1 MRQIVLAS
9 KNIGKIKELERLLG
23 KFASDVKVL
32 GITDFPEM
40 PEVIESGNSL
50 SENAWLKAK
59 QISVFS
65 KLPTLADDSGLFID
79 ALAGKPG
86 IYSSR
91 WSGYEGND
99 SLERDR
105 LNIEKALTE
114 LVDIP
119 VGKRGAQF
127 KTVVAF
133 YMPNSDGSF
142 FEQEQLGVL
151 KGQISQVAIGN
162 SGFGYDPIFIP
173 DGFNETLAQLTA
185 GVKDEVSH
193 RGKALR
199 AIAPFLLDHL

>member
-99 SLERDR
+99 PSRRDLR
-105 LNIEKALTE
+105 DAPL
-114 LVDIP
+114 
-119 VGKRGAQF
+119 
-127 KTVVAF
+127 
-133 YMPNSDGSF
+133 PNSVRRAPLI
-142 FEQEQLGVL
+142 E
-151 KGQISQVAIGN
+151 ISA
-162 SGFGYDPIFIP
+162 
-173 DGFNETLAQLTA
+173 TL
-185 GVKDEVSH
+185 
-193 RGKALR
+193 
-199 AIAPFLLDHL
+199 LLPR

>member
-1 MRQIVLAS
+1 VKTLGLRPS
-9 KNIGKIKELERLLG
+9 KY
-23 KFASDVKVL
+23 
-32 GITDFPEM
+32 
-40 PEVIESGNSL
+40 
-50 SENAWLKAK
+50 
-59 QISVFS
+59 QVFS

-99 SLERDR
+99 PSRRDL

-133 YMPNSDGSF
+133 YMPNYRWEF
-142 FEQEQLGVL
+142 F
-151 KGQISQVAIGN
+151 
-162 SGFGYDPIFIP
+162 
-173 DGFNETLAQLTA
+173 
-185 GVKDEVSH
+185 
-193 RGKALR
+193 
-199 AIAPFLLDHL
+199 

>member
-9 KNIGKIKELERLLG
+9 KNIGKILELERLLG
-23 KFASDVKVL
+23 KFAPDVKVL
-32 GITDFPEM
+32 GLTGFPDM

-59 QISVFS
+59 QISVYTN
-65 KLPTLADDSGLFID
+65 LPTLADDSGLFIN

-99 SLERDR
+99 SSQRDR

-114 LVDIP
+114 LFDVP

-133 YMPNSDGSF
+133 YMPKNEGSF
-142 FEQEQLGVL
+142 FEQEQLGEL
-151 KGQISQVAIGN
+151 KGQISQVAVGE

-173 DGFNETLAQLTA
+173 DGFKETLAQLPA

-199 AIAPFLLDHL
+199 AITPFLLDHL